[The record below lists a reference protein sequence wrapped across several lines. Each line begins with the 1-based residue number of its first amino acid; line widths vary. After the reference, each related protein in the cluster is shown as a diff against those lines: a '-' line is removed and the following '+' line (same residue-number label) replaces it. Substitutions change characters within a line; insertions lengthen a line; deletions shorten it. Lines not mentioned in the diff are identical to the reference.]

1 MTLLSGGVSE
11 MAMPTT
17 GQVAN
22 LQAYYQAYPTAMNQ
36 AFDVG
41 ISYNQP
47 SYYAPQTAYSVPIY
61 GNTSTSQVNNYSTPT
76 NVNYAPTNYSNSSL
90 NVEAPNLSSLAP
102 NGLMQENGGIQIG
115 RNTYAPQ
122 NLLASNP
129 QTTFAPGS
137 FNTRTP
143 SMDTVSDAAQG
154 YRSTAVPPE
163 PSPVPDGQ
171 PYNLGGST
179 TVMPD
184 NLPAPNIGA
193 MGMQNPYQQMPM
205 APQYMNSAA
214 GQYITNAP
222 QQVMSNMPQR
232 GQYPSPPPMSNNPWV
247 RAIQALP
254 GPSRTRALQAAA
266 AESNYR
272 FDADKYAQMMQTIMP
287 SAIGGVREMKQ
298 QEGADYRMQLQ
309 GYQQGSLS
317 VLNSML
323 DEKANQLDH
332 TAKALDVV
340 ARAQLMPSFID
351 GQPNRQKA
359 DMINHMAPMLGY
371 SERDILGLMNQQ
383 NPEAA
388 AKMQMLGFQVK
399 AAAFELD
406 SAKQRF
412 GSELNYLKAQISQA
426 KAQAGYLAA
435 QGRTVDFNVNQ
446 RQAIAKF
453 ERWGMIADQMDKVSN
468 MIVGRSTRDERVNAI
483 ELANKNALANMF
495 KTQAETANIPK
506 ETAARMASALAGMGA
521 SIDPRIR
528 AMGAAMGDSLYA
540 ELGIQQIPYIT
551 GGTANKPTFG
561 MRPVNAPSQI
571 QQPQMQTQPQY
582 QAPPGYRQRQLAQP
596 AQTPTAYLTGQPLSD
611 AGNRP
616 MPGLDSG
623 QSLGPFPLMN
633 TIDGGPT
640 GYGGQP
646 AADAA
651 MFQPSAKELQ
661 AEISKAVRSGKQI
674 NPNTD
679 LGKYDRAMHFVL
691 SAVMRGTRTDLS
703 IGRASG
709 SHQDQYNPSREVQGT
724 IMDNVM
730 QADAQVQAETGKSL
744 TELYNQYG
752 LATMHGG
759 MDGYSQELARNAPRL
774 VVPDL
779 VRFKP
784 SSQGSFSLNA
794 SEMELSPHDMT
805 SAGAMY
811 MQEMNATGKNIARIN
826 QWAASRSGNKYKGYR
841 EMAQAIGN
849 DKAVRIYDKWAMQP
863 PDEQVSGRVI
873 EPDIIFESR
882 RK

>member
-90 NVEAPNLSSLAP
+90 NVEAPNLSAISP

-232 GQYPSPPPMSNNPWV
+232 GQYPSHPPMSNNPWV

-359 DMINHMAPMLGY
+359 DMINQMAPILGY
-371 SERDILGLMNQQ
+371 SQRDVLGLMNQQ

-388 AKMQMLGFQVK
+388 ARFKQLAIQTD
-399 AAAFELD
+399 AAAFELN

-611 AGNRP
+611 AGRP
-616 MPGLDSG
+616 QQSFGYLD
-623 QSLGPFPLMN
+623 GPILQPAV
-633 TIDGGPT
+633 GGPT
-640 GYGGQP
+640 GVELFDTPWGQN
-646 AADAA
+646 A
-651 MFQPSAKELQ
+651 
-661 AEISKAVRSGKQI
+661 
-674 NPNTD
+674 
-679 LGKYDRAMHFVL
+679 
-691 SAVMRGTRTDLS
+691 TRRPVENLV
-703 IGRASG
+703 A
-709 SHQDQYNPSREVQGT
+709 PSRAVENLVAPQRKPFDIGEVKKRKPV
-724 IMDNVM
+724 DLNV
-730 QADAQVQAETGKSL
+730 E
-744 TELYNQYG
+744 
-752 LATMHGG
+752 
-759 MDGYSQELARNAPRL
+759 
-774 VVPDL
+774 
-779 VRFKP
+779 
-784 SSQGSFSLNA
+784 
-794 SEMELSPHDMT
+794 
-805 SAGAMY
+805 
-811 MQEMNATGKNIARIN
+811 
-826 QWAASRSGNKYKGYR
+826 
-841 EMAQAIGN
+841 
-849 DKAVRIYDKWAMQP
+849 
-863 PDEQVSGRVI
+863 
-873 EPDIIFESR
+873 R
-882 RK
+882 R